1 MTRGPLARLLAYTLL
16 DRPLVRRAVAALL
29 IATGAEVLGPI
40 LIKIFIDDYLRPGHW
55 PVGPIA
61 ALAVAYV
68 ALQIITAWSDYL
80 QSLRFSAIAV
90 NAVQVLREQVFA
102 KVLRLPLAFFDR
114 TPTGN
119 LISRITNDTE
129 AIKDLYMQV
138 LATYVRNSV
147 RILGI
152 FIAMAYLDW
161 RLMLICFL
169 FLPIVATLMVVYR
182 RLSTPRFQRVR
193 ALLGE
198 INATLHESI
207 QGMKFIQ
214 LLNQQRRFQE
224 RFAQTAD
231 AHFHAKLHNLKLD
244 AVMLRALI
252 DLLQLLTLAGLLLAF
267 GYQSFAAPVE
277 VGVIYAFVSYLGRFA
292 EPVMEMTQR
301 LNLLQQAVVSG
312 QRVFE
317 LLDMEIPPR
326 RERAGARITRGEI
339 AFDHVSFSYDG
350 KRTVLD
356 DISFRIAPGQFYAI
370 VGHTGSG
377 KSTIANLLLRFYDPQ
392 SGRIAID
399 GLPLDE
405 IPERELRNAIGI
417 VQQDPFVFRGT
428 IAANIDMGRGLDE
441 AAIIAAARQVG
452 LHEHIEALPA
462 GYATPLDEHGGN
474 LSAGQRQLLSLART
488 LAAAPKILVLD
499 EATANIDSHTESLV
513 QQTLQNLRGRVTLL
527 VIAHRLST
535 IQSADAILVLHQGKL
550 VEQGTHPALLARDGL
565 YRHLYELQRS
575 LSAMSVIES
584 PIKTEPLDFNIAQ

>member
-1 MTRGPLARLLAYTLL
+1 MTRRPLARLLAYTLL

-40 LIKIFIDDYLRPGHW
+40 LIKIFIDDYLRPAHW
-55 PVGPIA
+55 PIGPIA
-61 ALAVAYV
+61 VLAVAYV
-68 ALQIITAWSDYL
+68 ALQIITAWTDYL

-129 AIKDLYMQV
+129 AIKDLYVQV

-169 FLPIVATLMVVYR
+169 FLPIVAALMAVYR

-214 LLNQQRRFQE
+214 LLNQQRRFQQ
-224 RFAQTAD
+224 RFAHTAD
-231 AHFHAKLHNLKLD
+231 AHFHAKLRNLKLD

-252 DLLQLLTLAGLLLAF
+252 DLLQLLTLAGLLFAF
-267 GYQSFAAPVE
+267 GYQSFGAPVE

-317 LLDMEIPPR
+317 LLDMDVPRR
-326 RERAGARITRGEI
+326 RERAGARITRGEV

-356 DISFRIAPGQFYAI
+356 DISFGIAPGQFYAI

-392 SGRIAID
+392 CGRIIID

-405 IPERELRNAIGI
+405 IPERELRNGIGI

-452 LHEHIEALPA
+452 LHEHIQALPA

-513 QQTLQNLRGRVTLL
+513 QQTLMSLRGRVTLL

-535 IQSADAILVLHQGKL
+535 IQSADAILVLHRGRL
-550 VEQGTHPALLARDGL
+550 VEQGTHLALLARDGL
-565 YRHLYELQRS
+565 YRHLYELQQS
-575 LSAMSVIES
+575 LSTVSAAES
-584 PIKTEPLDFNIAQ
+584 PVATEPLDSNIAQ